1 MGDES
6 VDNGQ
11 NSQFVIIE
19 EGKAKIRQ
27 PKSVFYNKVQTFN
40 RDLR

>member
-1 MGDES
+1 MANES
-6 VDNGQ
+6 NENNGQ
-11 NSQFVIIE
+11 LVIIE
-19 EGKAKIRQ
+19 EGKAKIQQ